1 MRNGFDVSG
10 LVTPEV
16 AIRTFLHTV
25 NLAEPLCEDVAID
38 EAFARVLARSIR
50 ADREY
55 PNAARSA
62 MDGFALAGSATE
74 HSSWNLVG
82 DVPMGGVLARSLSPG
97 TCARIPT
104 GGVLPDGAVAVVPV
118 EETDEIDGVVRVRES
133 VEVGENITPCGDD
146 MHVGDLVLE
155 AGRRLSAGDIGLLAT
170 LGIVAVPV
178 VRRPVFGV
186 LSSGDELVEPA
197 SEPRP
202 GQIRDSNRYAIAAA
216 LRAMGIDAVHL
227 PSVPDHEGA
236 LEAAMREALPGLDG
250 LVLSGGSSV
259 GERDRTPEAIRALG
273 APGAPGVLVH
283 GLRIKPGKPTV
294 LAAVGN
300 TPIFGLPGNPTSALM
315 VLDAVI
321 SPILD
326 AMLGARPGRRQRWA
340 RMAEAIS
347 GRAGWTWYAPVAV
360 EDEPEGPTA
369 HPLVLRSSHVRL
381 MARAA
386 GYVSIT
392 APVRAGEWVAVTDF
406 VGGG

>member
-1 MRNGFDVSG
+1 MRNGFDIG
-10 LVTPEV
+10 ALVTPEE

-25 NLAEPLCEDVAID
+25 QLAEPTCEDVAID
-38 EAFARVLARSIR
+38 EAYARVLARPIH

-55 PNAARSA
+55 PDAARSA
-62 MDGFALAGSATE
+62 MDGFALAAHVTGE
-74 HSSWNLVG
+74 SSWNLVG
-82 DVPMGGVLARSLSPG
+82 DVPMGGVLARSLLPG

-104 GGVLPDGAVAVVPV
+104 GGIVPDGAVAVVPV
-118 EETDEIDGVVRVRES
+118 EETEEVDGVVRLRGS
-133 VEVGENITPCGDD
+133 VGAGENITPRGDD
-146 MHVGDLVLE
+146 MHAGDLVLE

-197 SEPRP
+197 RQPRP

-216 LRAMGIDAVHL
+216 LRAMGVDAIHL
-227 PSVPDHEGA
+227 PSVPDHAGA
-236 LEAAMREALPGLDG
+236 LETAMREALPGVDG

-259 GERDRTPEAIRALG
+259 GERDRTPEAIASLG
-273 APGAPGVLVH
+273 APGVVVH

-294 LAAVGN
+294 LAAVGT
-300 TPIFGLPGNPTSALM
+300 TPIFGLPGNPASALM

-321 SPILD
+321 APILD
-326 AMLGARPGRRQRWA
+326 AMLGAQSGRKRRRA
-340 RMAEAIS
+340 RMAEALS

-381 MARAA
+381 MARAS
-386 GYVSIT
+386 GYVTIA
-392 APVRAGEWVAVTDF
+392 APVAAGEWVDVTDF

>member
-50 ADREY
+50 VDREY

-74 HSSWNLVG
+74 HLSWNLVG

-202 GQIRDSNRYAIAAA
+202 GQIRDSNRYAITAA
-216 LRAMGIDAVHL
+216 LRAIGVDAVHL

-236 LEAAMREALPGLDG
+236 LEAAMREALP
-250 LVLSGGSSV
+250 
-259 GERDRTPEAIRALG
+259 
-273 APGAPGVLVH
+273 
-283 GLRIKPGKPTV
+283 
-294 LAAVGN
+294 
-300 TPIFGLPGNPTSALM
+300 
-315 VLDAVI
+315 
-321 SPILD
+321 
-326 AMLGARPGRRQRWA
+326 
-340 RMAEAIS
+340 
-347 GRAGWTWYAPVAV
+347 
-360 EDEPEGPTA
+360 
-369 HPLVLRSSHVRL
+369 
-381 MARAA
+381 
-386 GYVSIT
+386 
-392 APVRAGEWVAVTDF
+392 
-406 VGGG
+406 

>member
-1 MRNGFDVSG
+1 MRSGFDVGG
-10 LVTPEV
+10 LVTPEE
-16 AIRTFLHTV
+16 AIRTFLDTV
-25 NLAEPLCEDVAID
+25 TFAESSSEDVAID
-38 EAFARVLARSIR
+38 DACARVLARSIR

-55 PNAARSA
+55 PDAVRSA

-74 HSSWNLVG
+74 QSSWNLVG
-82 DVPMGGVLARSLSPG
+82 EVPMGGVLAQSLAPG
-97 TCARIPT
+97 TCARIST

-118 EETDEIDGVVRVRES
+118 EDTDEIDGVVRTRES
-133 VEVGENITPCGDD
+133 VAAGENITPCGDD
-146 MHVGDLVLE
+146 MHAGDLVLE
-155 AGRRLSAGDIGLLAT
+155 GGRRLSAGDIGLLAT
-170 LGIVAVPV
+170 LGVVAVPV

-197 SEPRP
+197 SVPRP
-202 GQIRDSNRYAIAAA
+202 GQIRDSNRYAIAAG
-216 LRAMGIDAVHL
+216 LRAMGVKAVHL

-259 GERDRTPEAIRALG
+259 GERDRTPGAIAAL
-273 APGAPGVLVH
+273 GAPGVLVH

-294 LAAVGN
+294 LAAFDHK
-300 TPIFGLPGNPTSALM
+300 PIFGLPGNPTSALM

-321 SPILD
+321 SPIID
-326 AMLGARPGRRQRWA
+326 AMLGAQPRPRKRSA
-340 RMAEAIS
+340 RMAEAIA
-347 GRAGWTWYAPVAV
+347 GRAGWTWYAPVVV

-369 HPLVLRSSHVRL
+369 HPLVLRSSHVSL

-386 GYVSIT
+386 GYVTIT
-392 APVRAGEWVAVTDF
+392 APVRAGEWVEVTDF